1 MRVKTKTSVTIWN
14 CPNVSVF
21 VADACKQQFTRI
33 YESIPKPV
41 LGRNEMSTSTCSGL
55 LHPPNHLVYRIAVCV
70 RTAIQLGGSGLE
82 VSEIWKTALD
92 FTYLTNVRTC
102 SNADISTWFFVGFS
116 NPNFGPC
123 CTLMD
128 QSVTCTLSPYILRGK
143 RRRATSM

>member
-41 LGRNEMSTSTCSGL
+41 LGRNGLSTRTCSGL

-92 FTYLTNVRTC
+92 FT
-102 SNADISTWFFVGFS
+102 
-116 NPNFGPC
+116 
-123 CTLMD
+123 
-128 QSVTCTLSPYILRGK
+128 
-143 RRRATSM
+143 